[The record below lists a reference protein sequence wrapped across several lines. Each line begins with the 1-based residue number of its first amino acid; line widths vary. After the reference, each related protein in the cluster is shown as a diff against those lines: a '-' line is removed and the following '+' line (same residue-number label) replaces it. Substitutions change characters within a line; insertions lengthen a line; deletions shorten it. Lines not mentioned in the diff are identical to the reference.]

1 MIRAAALLCLLFPLA
16 SPSAAQWRS
25 MPVVDDL
32 TGERTLVALADG
44 VYGQTRMLV
53 DCRGGFYVLAF
64 GFTGDVVLADGSVV
78 LEWGGDGLVERQYW
92 ALDDDRE
99 VAYVTTWPGD
109 DAVGL
114 RYDPQALGFFDNL
127 RRHPYLRV
135 WAKQYPAAT
144 VGDEFQ
150 LAGAGEALDAL
161 NCPHR

>member
-1 MIRAAALLCLLFPLA
+1 MIRVAAVPCLFFLLA
-16 SPSAAQWRS
+16 SSAAAQWRS
-25 MPVVDDL
+25 VPVVDDL
-32 TGERTLVALADG
+32 TGERTVMALADG

-64 GFTGDVVLADGSVV
+64 GFTGDAVLADGSVV
-78 LEWGGDGLVERQYW
+78 LEWGGDGLVERQHW
-92 ALDDDRE
+92 SLDDDRE

-109 DAVGL
+109 DAAGL

-127 RRHPYLRV
+127 RRHPYVRV
-135 WAKQYPAAT
+135 WATQYPAGS

-150 LAGAGEALDAL
+150 LTGAGRALDAL